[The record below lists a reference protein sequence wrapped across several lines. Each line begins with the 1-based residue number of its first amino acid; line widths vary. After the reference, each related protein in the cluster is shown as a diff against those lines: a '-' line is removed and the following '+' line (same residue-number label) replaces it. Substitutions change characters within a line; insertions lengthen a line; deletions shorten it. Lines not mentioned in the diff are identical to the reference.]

1 MLQPCLLS
9 TCLAPAQLTVD
20 TIPRQPAIPQG
31 DKMISDPEPGPGCW
45 GLGHWSGADVPQAGL
60 PEGLPAHLHTSS
72 RPGLGLP
79 RPLAPGPSRTQSGSA
94 PWSFSREPGSWVCMW
109 LPRQQAA
116 RLRQPDSHPLRG
128 RQGPAGRA
136 QQACVGASRCL
147 PVRPL
152 PAEVLPT
159 PAGVSLLLGPRGPSR
174 GMRGHW

>member
-31 DKMISDPEPGPGCW
+31 DKMISGIQNPGQAAGAW
-45 GLGHWSGADVPQAGL
+45 GTGL
-60 PEGLPAHLHTSS
+60 ELTCLRQDFQRGS
-72 RPGLGLP
+72 RPTYTHPAAPGWGCP
-79 RPLAPGPSRTQSGSA
+79 WPLAPAGLSPAQHHGASAGSPAAGSA
-94 PWSFSREPGSWVCMW
+94 CGFRGSRPLGSASPTATLCE
-109 LPRQQAA
+109 
-116 RLRQPDSHPLRG
+116 
-128 RQGPAGRA
+128 AGRA
-136 QQACVGASRCL
+136 RQACVGASHCL